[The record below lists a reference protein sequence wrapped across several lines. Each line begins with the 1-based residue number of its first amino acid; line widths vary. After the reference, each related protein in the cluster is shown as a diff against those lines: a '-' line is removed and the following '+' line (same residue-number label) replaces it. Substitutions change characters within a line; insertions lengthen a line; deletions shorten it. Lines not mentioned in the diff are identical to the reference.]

1 MAYKDA
7 SKGKVDFSIGN
18 GWRYTIISMGVIAL
32 ISLLDFDGVSLEGM
46 QVLVAKISI
55 QLSDTIAHL
64 VQARTAP
71 GRAALTVTIALL
83 LAWLGFFYFL
93 YSIPVE
99 RMRDMYLR
107 KRKVWNYIGLVMS
120 CIFFQL
126 MSSTFLHMPALREL
140 NARPVGPMGQKM
152 DFLIQTDVGLGMVT
166 VVLLTLTAYLYATL
180 LKTIYAHLTHVN
192 G

>member
-1 MAYKDA
+1 LSA
-7 SKGKVDFSIGN
+7 SSLSTGDVWGSLL
-18 GWRYTIISMGVIAL
+18 AL
-32 ISLLDFDGVSLEGM
+32 IAFYSLL
-46 QVLVAKISI
+46 LV
-55 QLSDTIAHL
+55 
-64 VQARTAP
+64 
-71 GRAALTVTIALL
+71 
-83 LAWLGFFYFL
+83 
-93 YSIPVE
+93 VE
-99 RMRDMYLR
+99 MYLR